1 VLSTSGVVT
10 GSGVAAT
17 SGVLETSGEVSG
29 SGALSVVSL
38 IGSVTLP
45 FCRSY
50 AQRIGDGAARVVIV
64 IGQAHKTGR

>member
-1 VLSTSGVVT
+1 
-10 GSGVAAT
+10 
-17 SGVLETSGEVSG
+17 
-29 SGALSVVSL
+29 GALSVVSL